1 MSERG
6 TSFKIK
12 CLNKMY
18 LLQIAAFLP
27 GGGLVNKLLPA
38 LKIAKSTSQK
48 YFKYHFGHCNQLS
61 PGRVPGAN

>member
-1 MSERG
+1 
-6 TSFKIK
+6 
-12 CLNKMY
+12 MY

-48 YFKYHFGHCNQLS
+48 DFKYDFGHCNQLS

>member
-1 MSERG
+1 
-6 TSFKIK
+6 
-12 CLNKMY
+12 MY

-48 YFKYHFGHCNQLS
+48 DFKYHFGHCNQLS